1 MPRPDLSRVG
11 TFFHN
16 YIRQVPQDDILPAM
30 KELGADF
37 ITVMKSVPADKHDYA
52 YAKGKWTL
60 KEVFQHVIDTE
71 RILSYRAL
79 CFARKEQ
86 QSLPGFEENDYA
98 ANSKAANRNWE
109 DLLEEFTVVR
119 KATEMLYKTFDEET
133 LQNEGIAN
141 RNPMY
146 VLGLGFIIAGHCQH
160 HLNIIKERY
169 L

>member
-16 YIRQVPQDDILPAM
+16 YIRQVPQDDVITAI
-30 KELGADF
+30 KELGTDF
-37 ITVMKSVPADKHDYA
+37 VNVMKSIPADKHDYA

-86 QSLPGFEENDYA
+86 QSRPGFEENDYA
-98 ANSKAANRNWE
+98 ANSRAATRNWN
-109 DLLEEFTVVR
+109 DMIEEYTMVR
-119 KATEMLYKTFDEET
+119 KATEMLYKTFDDET

-141 RNPMY
+141 KNPMY
-146 VLGLGFIIAGHCQH
+146 VLALGFIISGHCQH
-160 HLNIIKERY
+160 HLNIIRERY